1 MRAGP
6 PGHQRADCIAQIHFL
21 PHAQAFA
28 GPGVPE
34 RMLPLAIEDD
44 DTAVGAG
51 HLGVDDLTG
60 DGREHGCAR
69 RRDNIDT
76 GVEVVAAVQRAP
88 AKITAQLGRHLVC
101 QQGNFVVPRLLYERT
116 GQLTR
121 TLVWVIRHIFG
132 KRFSA
137 PLHLDLERLAH
148 SKITRCTVAPTEP
161 AEV

>member
-1 MRAGP
+1 
-6 PGHQRADCIAQIHFL
+6 
-21 PHAQAFA
+21 
-28 GPGVPE
+28 
-34 RMLPLAIEDD
+34 MLPLAIEDD
-44 DTAVGAG
+44 DPAVGAG

-69 RRDNIDT
+69 RGDNIDT
-76 GVEVVAAVQRAP
+76 GMEVVAAVQRTP
-88 AKITAQLGRHLVC
+88 AKITAQLGRRLVR
-101 QQGNFVVPRLLYERT
+101 QQGDFVVPRLLDERT

-121 TLVWVIRHIFG
+121 TLIWVKRHVFG

-148 SKITRCTVAPTEP
+148 GKIARCTVAPAEP